1 VSDIKQIENNFN
13 EKFNFELD
21 GRDIPQ
27 SNFMSKNSG
36 NSMFGPS
43 ALIVNY
49 FLEIS
54 QVDYV
59 D

>member
-1 VSDIKQIENNFN
+1 
-13 EKFNFELD
+13 
-21 GRDIPQ
+21 
-27 SNFMSKNSG
+27 M
-36 NSMFGPS
+36 GPTS
-43 ALIVNY
+43 LFVNY